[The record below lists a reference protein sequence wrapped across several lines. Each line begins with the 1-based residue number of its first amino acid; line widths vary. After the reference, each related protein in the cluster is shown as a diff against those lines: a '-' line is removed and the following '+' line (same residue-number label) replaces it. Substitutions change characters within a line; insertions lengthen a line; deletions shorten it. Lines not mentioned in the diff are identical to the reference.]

1 MKDNDPIDISSNIPD
16 DEYQDISS
24 SSPSSDKKRL
34 YYEDIDSGSRRKG
47 KQITE
52 DKYKDISSNT
62 SRRRRKRAKKAS
74 RSLPKRILSASWKV
88 IASAFLVCVITGSI
102 VVTALTVYVMKFVD
116 PDSDI
121 DLSQLKLGQNT
132 TIFALDTKE
141 DDWVKVQE
149 LSNGKKYEWVDL
161 DDIPYSVQDAFIFTE
176 DQRFREHNGV
186 DWKRT
191 FGAFVNMF
199 IDIYGFRQGGSTIT
213 QQLIKNITDETDVT
227 VQRKIQEIFRAIN
240 LEKRY
245 SKDEILEAYLN
256 VIYLGYNTYG
266 VQAASKLYFNK
277 DVKDLTVLEASAL
290 AAMTRNPAKYDPL
303 ENPENN
309 KDRREYVLK
318 QLKTYKT
325 ITDEEY
331 KKLLTADLKT
341 DRGEVSAAGSTASS
355 GVQSY
360 FVDNL
365 INEVVADLMD
375 EKGWSKDTAEQ
386 KLKENGYRIYSTLDI
401 SAQKALERRYNMN
414 STFSSVKMYDPP
426 QSAMIIMDHQGAI
439 KAVVGGRGEKK
450 ISRGLNRATQS
461 IRSPGSSIKP
471 LAVYAPAIEK
481 DIITY
486 STVMKDEPI
495 ETVIGG
501 KTVKWPSNYTKRNY
515 GSVTVE
521 YAIRRSLNTI
531 PVKLVEQMGATSSF
545 NFITKKLGLSTLIKS
560 KKIDGETKSDVTLG
574 GLAMGDFVY
583 GTKLSELTAAYQIF
597 ANGGTYTPP
606 HSYTKATTPAGEVVL
621 SHEEDESK
629 RVISKETAGV
639 MNKLLQQVVES
650 YDGTGTLAKL
660 DGITVV
666 GKTGTSNTYDDQ
678 LFVGL
683 TPYYIGGVWFGY
695 DSPKNLE
702 GIGMNSPALV
712 WKNVMQDVLKGKKS
726 KSFKL
731 PSGVKKY
738 SFCTGSGLLANS
750 RCPDTKTG
758 YYKSS
763 NVPATCTSH

>member
-1 MKDNDPIDISSNIPD
+1 MNDNDPIDISSNIPD

-24 SSPSSDKKRL
+24 SSPSPDKKRR
-34 YYEDIDSGSRRKG
+34 YFEDIDSNSKSKR
-47 KQITE
+47 TSA

-62 SRRRRKRAKKAS
+62 SRRRRRKAKKAN
-74 RSLPKRILSASWKV
+74 RSLTRRILSASWKV
-88 IASAFLVCVITGSI
+88 LASAFLVCVITGSI

-121 DLSQLKLGQNT
+121 DLYQLRLGQNT
-132 TIFALDTKE
+132 TVFALDS
-141 DDWVKVQE
+141 DDEWVSVQE
-149 LSNGKKYEWVDL
+149 LSNGRKYEWVDL
-161 DDIPYSVQDAFIFTE
+161 EDIPYEVQDAFVYTE

-199 IDIYGFRQGGSTIT
+199 VDIYGFRQGGSTIT

-277 DVKDLTVLEASAL
+277 DVKDLTTLEASAL
-290 AAMTRNPAKYDPL
+290 AAMTRNPSGYDPF
-303 ENPENN
+303 EYPEKN

-318 QLKTYKT
+318 QLKTYNV
-325 ITDEEY
+325 ITEDEYSE
-331 KKLLTADLKT
+331 LLVADLET
-341 DRGEVSAAGSTASS
+341 ERGEVQAAGSEST

-365 INEVVADLMD
+365 ISEVVVDLMD
-375 EKGWSKDTAEQ
+375 EKGWSEETAEA
-386 KLKENGYRIYSTLDI
+386 KLTENGYRIYTTLDI
-401 SAQKALERRYNMN
+401 DTQSILEKRYQMN
-414 STFSSVKMYDPP
+414 STFSSVKMSDPP
-426 QSAMIIMDHQGAI
+426 ESAMIIMDHYGAI

-471 LAVYAPAIEK
+471 LAVYAPAIEN
-481 DIITY
+481 DLITY
-486 STVMKDEPI
+486 STIMKDEPI

-501 KTVKWPSNYTKRNY
+501 KTVKWPSNYTKKNY

-521 YAIRRSLNTI
+521 FAIRRSLNTI
-531 PVKLVEQMGATSSF
+531 PVKIVEQMGASASF
-545 NFITKKLGLSTLIKS
+545 KFVTKKLGLSTLKKS
-560 KKIDGETKSDVTLG
+560 WNIDGETQSDATLG

-597 ANGGTYTPP
+597 ANGGTYTAP
-606 HSYTKATTPAGEVVL
+606 HSYTSVTTSAGEVVL
-621 SHEEDESK
+621 SHEEDEST

-650 YDGTGTLAKL
+650 YDGTGTYAKL

-666 GKTGTSNTYDDQ
+666 GKTGTSNTYNDQ
-678 LFVGL
+678 LFIGL
-683 TPYYIGGVWFGY
+683 TPYYIAGVWFGY
-695 DSPKNLE
+695 DDPKSLE
-702 GIGMNSPALV
+702 GIGMNSPALI
-712 WKNVMQDVLKGKKS
+712 WKNVMSKVLADKKD
-726 KSFKL
+726 KTFKIA
-731 PSGVKKY
+731 SSVKKY
-738 SFCTGSGLLANS
+738 SYCTSTGLLANS
-750 RCPDTKTG
+750 RCPDTRTG

-763 NVPATCTSH
+763 NVPDTCTAH